1 MLDWLPGDL
10 SGTRCIIA
18 SLVSAKDRDADGR
31 LKQLADAIA
40 SRGGQVVET
49 LVQRRGVS
57 RARGPGGVRK
67 MDAPLTAATL
77 FGSGKVRE
85 LALLVDTT
93 AATLLVVPNP
103 LKSPQRERLESAIG
117 CKVVAPAG

>member
-10 SGTRCIIA
+10 SGTRCVIA
-18 SLVSAKDRDADGR
+18 ALVSAKDREARAR
-31 LKQLADAIA
+31 LEQLAGVIA
-40 SRGGQVVET
+40 SRGGQVVEI

-85 LALLVDTT
+85 LTLLVSTT
-93 AATLLVVPNP
+93 VATLLVVPNP
-103 LKSPQRERLESAIG
+103 LKSSQRERLESLTG
-117 CKVVAPAG
+117 CRVVAPVG